1 MWTGRSPLS
10 NHRSCRGCL
19 EKQRKI
25 DRLEAEVERL
35 RGKVRY
41 QERTA
46 KEGPFGA
53 STPSS
58 KIPIKPSSLEERQAR
73 KGGAQ
78 PGHPGR
84 GRQTFTA
91 EEADRVERIRAPEVC
106 PDCGQA
112 LELRWLR
119 RRPVVDAI
127 PLRVEKQLFEL
138 ERKCCPVCHCRVDAK
153 LPGVL
158 PRFLYGNALLAHVA
172 TQHYLYGQTLGSVAR
187 QLGLSF
193 SSLLQAMH
201 ALARRME
208 PVIPKMIEAYRR
220 SPVKHADETG
230 WRTDGRNGYAWL
242 FATTRL
248 SLFRFR
254 GSRAASV
261 AREVFGALRLV
272 GVLVVDRY
280 HAYNKTRVKL
290 QYCFA
295 HLLRDLK
302 DLARK
307 FPDEKE
313 IERFIQSAAPLLSSA
328 MKLRKH
334 SLSKRQFRPQAHAI
348 KAQIVQTMNAPA
360 RHPAIQDLQR
370 IFREK
375 TDRLYH
381 WADDPAVPADN
392 NLAERD
398 LRPLVIARKI
408 SFGSQ
413 SVAGART
420 RETLMSILHSLHKQF
435 DDPAVRFKHALD
447 TLAQEPEIDLYL
459 TLFPENSS

>member
-1 MWTGRSPLS
+1 VWTGKSPLS
-10 NHRSCRGCL
+10 NQRACAGCL
-19 EKQRKI
+19 EKQLKL
-25 DRLEAEVERL
+25 DRMEAELRRL
-35 RGKVRY
+35 RDKLRY

-46 KEGPFGA
+46 KEGPFGP

-58 KIPIKPSSLEERQAR
+58 KIPIKPSSLEERQNR
-73 KGGAQ
+73 KGGAR

-84 GRQTFTA
+84 GRQAFTA
-91 EEADRVERIRAPEVC
+91 EEADRVERVPAADLC
-106 PDCGQA
+106 PDCGTA
-112 LELRWLR
+112 LALHELR
-119 RRPVVDAI
+119 RRPVIDVI

-138 ERKCCPVCHCRVDAK
+138 ERKRCPVCKCRVDAK

-158 PRFLYGNALLAHVA
+158 PRFLHGNALLAHVA
-172 TQHYLYGQTLGSVAR
+172 VQHYLYGQTLGSVAR

-193 SSLLQAMH
+193 STLLQALH
-201 ALARRME
+201 ALARRLE
-208 PVIPKMIEAYRR
+208 PVIPKMIDAYRR
-220 SPVKHADETG
+220 TAVKHADETG

-248 SLFRFR
+248 SIFRFR
-254 GSRAASV
+254 GTRAASV
-261 AREVFGALRLV
+261 AREVFGALRLA

-280 HAYNKTRVKL
+280 HAYNKTRCKL

-302 DLARK
+302 DLLRK

-313 IERFIQSAAPLLSSA
+313 IERFVQTAAPLLSSA

-334 SLSKRQFRPQAHAI
+334 PLSKRQFRQQAHDL
-348 KAQIVQTMNAPA
+348 KAQITQTMNASA
-360 RHPAIQDLQR
+360 RHPAVQDFQR

-375 TDRLYH
+375 ADRLYH

-413 SVAGART
+413 SATGAKT

-435 DDPAVRFKHALD
+435 DDPAARFKDALD
-447 TLAQEPEIDLYL
+447 KLAQDPDLDLYQ